1 MKKVLYIVIGIAVLG
16 VIGYILTNNK
26 KKNEAET
33 AIISEKNAT
42 VAVRTDTVSVTSPNL
57 DYLANGVF
65 TPAQELSFPAENS
78 GRVIKVLVDE
88 GSVVKK
94 GQTLAIIKGD
104 QLNIELQNAQAAYNN
119 AVSDNQRYENAFKTG
134 GVTKQQLDQAK
145 LSLVNAKSRLAQARL
160 SYGDATVKSS
170 INGIVN
176 VRNIEPG
183 SVVSPGTVMFELVD
197 VSSLK
202 LKVTVNETQIANLKK
217 GNDVKVKASV
227 YPDKEFSGKI
237 TFIAPKADASLNFPI
252 EIEIANNPDN
262 SLKAGMYGSAVFSSA
277 TGGGAQKITTISR
290 NAFVGG
296 VANNQV
302 FVVNNGE
309 ARLTKVTSG
318 RILGDQ
324 VEILDG
330 LKEGDVVVISG
341 QINLVDGTKVSVIN
355 NEAPSSAKAK

>member
-262 SLKAGMYGSAVFSSA
+262 SLKAGMYGNAVFNSA
-277 TGGGAQKITTISR
+277 TGGNTQKITTISR

-355 NEAPSSAKAK
+355 NEAPSAAKAK